1 MRPLALLL
9 FTLPLAAA
17 ELEFKERFADPATR
31 AAALESL
38 VPGTRDWFFY
48 RALDHQLAGRDAE
61 CRATLQHWRAAAED
75 PEARPQVSDDG
86 LATLENRAAILRYR
100 RQPETALAEL
110 AGMLDLKFDHAR
122 PDARSEEALPTR
134 LDPQLVSAAAFEAD
148 AGRRT
153 RGEPWR
159 EASAP
164 RLLADLADPGD
175 LTAEQ
180 RRWLLEKLRFAHHP
194 AVIPLVAAGL
204 AERGAEPFGGHRVHR
219 LLSST
224 QLGELL
230 RLRPELA
237 NSEAFVHLHLRKLHP
252 GPETDFALDPAAHAA
267 HLARC
272 REFAAG
278 LPPAFNSLKAHIL
291 HHHLRLQ
298 RDLGQFPRDDF
309 LAYLALPRHRHPLL
323 RETRPAD
330 PAWSVQADADFTE
343 LTGCPAIG
351 DDAPLIDALLDHFLA
366 GADSAA
372 EFAPY
377 LPDDALA
384 RVHARARLL
393 AGADPAVWGA
403 RLDPAA
409 FAALQ
414 QETRIDF
421 APGQPRFFAPD
432 APVRLTLDLKHT
444 PDLLVRIHEL
454 DLPACVAA
462 HGAEPPPDLDLDG
475 LVPHA
480 ERTLHFQQPPLA
492 RHRETI
498 DLPELAG
505 RGAWAA
511 EFIARGV
518 ASRALVRKGRL
529 VPHATPAADGAVV
542 RVFDE
547 TGALLRDATV
557 TLGARVLTADD
568 GGRIVV
574 PEAELAAGRT
584 AVVGAPGATPE
595 APGLAV
601 PLALGPLRPD
611 DLALDARFHVDREAL
626 AAGRDA
632 VVRVEPRLTRHGQ
645 PVPLELLQQPT
656 LTLTAGLLG
665 GATVERVIAAGV
677 EPAGPFTAPFHVPAD
692 ARSLTFRLTG
702 RVDVRADARPLELS
716 AQRRLRI
723 NGIFDTPRIAAA
735 FFTPVPG
742 GLLLEVRGRNGEP
755 IAGRTVPLRFRH
767 RDFDHPLELRLRTDA
782 DGRIDLGPLPDISEV
797 TTAAD
802 WLEPATCHPAAL
814 LRHAP
819 LPSLLHLAADEKLTL
834 ALPLPAAAPDPAR
847 FALLEFR
854 GSPAL
859 PLRDH
864 SAKLA
869 LAGGQLA
876 VGPLP
881 PGSYQLEVPGG
892 RCRIEV
898 SAGVERDGLLVAPA
912 RILPRLR
919 PTLPRIARAAAD
931 GEALVV
937 QLAGHGPQTRVTLVG
952 TVFAPEWPAAGQ
964 LGGFPPPPAPTLVPG
979 FTSSAYQT
987 GRVLD
992 EETRYIL
999 ERRSAATFPGS
1010 LLPRPGLLVN
1020 RFSTTEAEG
1029 TVLPPLPGEEATGRD
1044 ASGRAPKP
1052 RPGAPE
1058 PPADD
1063 ADVSFPSIDFLA
1075 QAPVVRY
1082 DLAPAADGS
1091 LRVPLADFAGCRLVS
1106 VLATDAGHHCHA
1118 AVPLPAAPP
1127 QLRDRRLAR
1136 PLDPARHFVGTRRA
1150 AVLAAGAEAA
1160 VENVLDAEW
1169 RAFTTLREVHA
1180 WFLGATPDPRLADF
1194 SFLPDWPRFDE
1205 KRKLALLGTHACHE
1219 LHLFV
1224 ARKDPEFF
1232 ANHVKPTLAEKREPQ
1247 FLDQYL
1253 LGRDLSAYLRP
1264 FAWNRL
1270 NAAEKALLAQALPE
1284 ARPRVLADLQQ
1295 RWELEAP
1302 APAAETLLFT
1312 RTLRGADLAAREG
1325 PAPDRAAGISAPAP
1339 RARPRTRGCR
1349 PRSAAPC
1356 RAAPPR
1362 PPTAPA
1368 CGASTTTMN
1377 MVVRPAR
1384 SWCRSGASGS
1394 TSRRGTAPAAS
1405 SRPTSTRAPARPTSR
1420 CSASPCWTCRSR
1432 RRSRRRRSTAPACGS
1447 APRSRCCCS
1456 SGTPARPTPWRPTRR
1471 CWCARGSTAS
1481 TTASTPSPA
1490 ARSSTRSR
1498 APSSPASPTPPRWS
1512 SPTRP
1517 APAAASTCSPRSPAA
1532 PSPWPATPPPS
1543 PTPARSSPTAWSRSR
1558 PRSTSPPPA
1567 ASPSIRST
1575 SARTPPSSPT
1585 PRHAPSRSP
1594 PRPPARTANRGPPS
1608 PATAPPTRCSPA
1620 CAPTTCTRST

>member
-31 AAALESL
+31 TAALESL
-38 VPGTRDWFFY
+38 VPATRDWFFFH
-48 RALDHQLAGRDAE
+48 ALDHQLAGRDAE

-100 RQPETALAEL
+100 HQPETALAEL

-122 PDARSEEALPTR
+122 PDARSEEALPSR
-134 LDPQLVSAAAFEAD
+134 LDPQLISAAAFEAD

-153 RGEPWR
+153 HGEPWR
-159 EASAP
+159 EASTP
-164 RLLADLADPGD
+164 RLLADLADPAD

-180 RRWLLEKLRFAHHP
+180 RRWLLEKLDFAHHP
-194 AVIPLVAAGL
+194 AVVPLVATGL
-204 AERGAEPFGGHRVHR
+204 SERGAEPFGGHRVHR
-219 LLSST
+219 LLSAA
-224 QLGELL
+224 QLAELL

-237 NSEAFVHLHLRKLHP
+237 TSEAFVHLHLRKLHP

-272 REFAAG
+272 RDLAAG

-323 RETRPAD
+323 REARPAD
-330 PAWSVQADADFTE
+330 PAWNVEADADFTE

-384 RVHARARLL
+384 RIHARARLL
-393 AGADPAVWGA
+393 AGADPAAWGA

-432 APVRLTLDLKHT
+432 APVQLTLDLKHT
-444 PDLLVRIHEL
+444 PELLVRIHEL
-454 DLPACVAA
+454 DLPAYVAA

-480 ERTLHFQQPPLA
+480 ERTLRFPQPPLA
-492 RHRETI
+492 RHREAI

-505 RGAWAA
+505 RGAWVV

-529 VPHATPAADGAVV
+529 VPHATPAADGALV

-574 PEAELAAGRT
+574 PEAELAARRT
-584 AVVGAPGATPE
+584 AVVRAPGATPE

-611 DLALDARFHVDREAL
+611 DLALDARFHVDRESL

-677 EPAGPFTAPFHVPAD
+677 EPSGPFTAPFHVPAD

-702 RVDVRADARPLELS
+702 RVEVRADARPLELS
-716 AQRRLRI
+716 AQRTLRI

-742 GLLLEVRGRNGEP
+742 GHLLEVRGRNGEP
-755 IAGRTVPLRFRH
+755 VAGRTVPLRFRH

-782 DGRIDLGPLPDISEV
+782 DGRIDLGPLPDVSEV

-802 WLEPATCHPAAL
+802 WLEPATYHPAAL
-814 LRHAP
+814 LHHAP

-834 ALPLPAAAPDPAR
+834 ALPLPAAALDPAR

-854 GSPAL
+854 GPPAL

-864 SAKLA
+864 SARLA
-869 LAGGQLA
+869 LAGGQLT
-876 VGPLP
+876 VDPLP

-912 RILPRLR
+912 RILPRLH
-919 PTLPRIARAAAD
+919 PALPRITRAAAD
-931 GEALVV
+931 GEALLV

-952 TVFAPEWPAAGQ
+952 TAFAPEWPAAGH

-1020 RFSTTEAEG
+1020 RFTTTEVEG
-1029 TVLPPLPGEEATGRD
+1029 AVLPPLPGEEATGRD
-1044 ASGRAPKP
+1044 ASRRAPAP

-1063 ADVSFPSIDFLA
+1063 ADESFPSIDFLA

-1082 DLAPAADGS
+1082 DLTPAADGS

-1106 VLATDAGHHCHA
+1106 VLATDAGRHAHA
-1118 AVPLPAAPP
+1118 AVPLPAAAP

-1136 PLDPARHFVGTRRA
+1136 PLDPAKHFVGTRRA

-1180 WFLGATPDPRLADF
+1180 WFLGATLDPRLADF
-1194 SFLPDWPRFDE
+1194 SFLPDWPRLDE
-1205 KRKLALLGTHACHE
+1205 QRKLALLGSHACHE

-1232 ANHVKPTLAEKREPQ
+1232 AKHVKPALAEKREPQ
-1247 FLDQYL
+1247 FVDQYL
-1253 LGRDLSAYLRP
+1253 LARDLSPWLRP
-1264 FAWNRL
+1264 FAWARL

-1312 RTLRGADLAAREG
+1312 QTLHGADLAAHAAT
-1325 PAPDRAAGISAPAP
+1325 APDRAAAATGDFYRAAYDQT
-1339 RARPRTRGCR
+1339 RARLLDRK
-1349 PRSAAPC
+1349 S
-1356 RAAPPR
+1356 
-1362 PPTAPA
+1362 
-1368 CGASTTTMN
+1368 
-1377 MVVRPAR
+1377 VV
-1384 SWCRSGASGS
+1384 
-1394 TSRRGTAPAAS
+1394 
-1405 SRPTSTRAPARPTSR
+1405 
-1420 CSASPCWTCRSR
+1420 
-1432 RRSRRRRSTAPACGS
+1432 
-1447 APRSRCCCS
+1447 
-1456 SGTPARPTPWRPTRR
+1456 
-1471 CWCARGSTAS
+1471 
-1481 TTASTPSPA
+1481 
-1490 ARSSTRSR
+1490 
-1498 APSSPASPTPPRWS
+1498 
-1512 SPTRP
+1512 
-1517 APAAASTCSPRSPAA
+1517 
-1532 PSPWPATPPPS
+1532 
-1543 PTPARSSPTAWSRSR
+1543 
-1558 PRSTSPPPA
+1558 
-1567 ASPSIRST
+1567 
-1575 SARTPPSSPT
+1575 
-1585 PRHAPSRSP
+1585 
-1594 PRPPARTANRGPPS
+1594 
-1608 PATAPPTRCSPA
+1608 
-1620 CAPTTCTRST
+1620 